1 MDLHL
6 ASACGIVRAISVI
19 KTTTAD
25 AAMNNVSLLIPKRQY
40 PTWVTDIESVEMDAI
55 SQAEIPLLGTITA
68 GNPIDRV
75 EDPERIKVP
84 ANMVR
89 KNTYALKVRGHS
101 MIDDNIQD
109 GDIIIVE
116 KRETAENGQSVVA
129 LINNEQVTLKKF
141 YIERDG
147 IRLQP
152 ANPELEPIRLTNEDV
167 QVLGVVT
174 GVIRA
179 FEH

>member
-1 MDLHL
+1 
-6 ASACGIVRAISVI
+6 
-19 KTTTAD
+19 
-25 AAMNNVSLLIPKRQY
+25 MNNVSLLLPKNRRPVWT
-40 PTWVTDIESVEMDAI
+40 PTLEGIDQSNQETLLDYV
-55 SQAEIPLLGTITA
+55 EIPLLGRITA
-68 GNPIDRV
+68 GQPIECI
-75 EDPERIKVP
+75 EDSENIKVP

-89 KNTYALKVRGHS
+89 KDTYALKVSGHS

-116 KRETAENGQSVVA
+116 KKLSAENGQSVVA

-141 YIERDG
+141 YIEADG

-152 ANPELEPIRLTNEDV
+152 ANPDMEPILIKNEEV

-174 GVIRA
+174 GVIRK
-179 FEH
+179 FE